1 MFISERILLN
11 LINTYRL
18 IANIIWLIFYYNS
31 TNFDIKYIRKAK
43 PSLKQGEYND

>member
-1 MFISERILLN
+1 LN